1 MGRNGSRG
9 VLIKLMS
16 VSSIVP
22 EKSRR
27 NKKGDEEE
35 EEVERHIF
43 GRFGVT
49 AVIFPHR
56 LMYRCHAT
64 VTQYAAGATVTTTR
78 SAFVAFALRLAA
90 CSFTRRAVTD

>member
-1 MGRNGSRG
+1 
-9 VLIKLMS
+9 MS

-27 NKKGDEEE
+27 NKKSDEEE

-64 VTQYAAGATVTTTR
+64 VCTVR
-78 SAFVAFALRLAA
+78 GWGHSHNNEVGIRGIRLEISGMQFHTP
-90 CSFTRRAVTD
+90 CCH